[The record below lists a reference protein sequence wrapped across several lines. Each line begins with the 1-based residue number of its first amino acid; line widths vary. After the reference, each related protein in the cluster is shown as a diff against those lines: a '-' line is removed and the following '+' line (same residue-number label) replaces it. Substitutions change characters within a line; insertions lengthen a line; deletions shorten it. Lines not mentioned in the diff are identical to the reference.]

1 MIRRLAW
8 PLLLLSLVA
17 TACGDGAIDP
27 NACGD
32 QDEQTLV
39 TVSVDVDGDDR
50 LDGIRLTRGVIAT
63 CTGSGDDVFEHPDAT
78 EHLVPWS
85 FGPEAP
91 MGLLFGS
98 STVELLELTLT
109 TWTPDGWELVSDQ
122 AGEPILLR
130 AGRERSEGVIT
141 FLHDHQCGSEP
152 TQIVSTTV
160 DVTEPIPMVTT
171 TTWQISGTTATA
183 SVESNIDPTLNPNT
197 WFERRPTVPCP
208 WMEG

>member
-1 MIRRLAW
+1 MA
-8 PLLLLSLVA
+8 
-17 TACGDGAIDP
+17 ACSSGGIDP

-39 TVSVDVDGDDR
+39 TVSVDVDGDER

-63 CTGSGDDVFEHPDAT
+63 CTGSGEDVFEHPDAT

-98 STVELLELTLT
+98 STVEFLELTLT
-109 TWTPDGWELVSDQ
+109 TWTPDGWELVVDEQ
-122 AGEPILLR
+122 GQPIRLR
-130 AGRERSEGVIT
+130 AGRQRAEGVIT
-141 FLHDHQCGSEP
+141 FLHDHQCGNEP
-152 TQIVSTTV
+152 TQIVSTLVDMTV
-160 DVTEPIPMVTT
+160 EIPTVTT
-171 TTWQISGTTATA
+171 TSWEVDGTSATAT
-183 SVESNIDPTLNPNT
+183 VETETDPTINPDT